1 MHDLY
6 LNSKLPYYKIPNLD
20 GGITGIDQYITTDI
34 ARFCDTAA
42 ALYSTLGKPTV
53 DMLVFNYQL
62 YKSLGLPATLL
73 ILANYAGSTWLLRKA
88 SPAFGRL
95 AAVEARLEG
104 EYRNA
109 HSRLITNAE
118 EIAFYNGAEIEM
130 GVLNKTYNRLMKHI
144 NGIYKV
150 GHRIGTLLTAGAGGL

>member
-1 MHDLY
+1 M
-6 LNSKLPYYKIPNLD
+6 PYYKIPNLD
-20 GGITGIDQYITTDI
+20 GGITGTDQYITSDI

-42 ALYSTLGKPTV
+42 ALYSTLGKPVV
-53 DMLVFNYQL
+53 DMIVFNYQL
-62 YKSLGLPATLL
+62 YRSLGLPATIL
-73 ILANYAGSTWLLRKA
+73 ILANYAGSTWLLRNA

-95 AAVEARLEG
+95 AAAEARLEG

-118 EIAFYNGAEIEM
+118 EIAFYKGAEMEM
-130 GVLNKTYNRLMKHI
+130 GVLNKTFNRLMKHV

-150 GHRIGTLLTAGAGGL
+150 VHGIV

>member
-1 MHDLY
+1 M
-6 LNSKLPYYKIPNLD
+6 PYYKVSNWD
-20 GGITGIDQYITTDI
+20 GAITGVDQYITTDI

-42 ALYSTLGKPTV
+42 ALYSTLGKPTM
-53 DMLVFNYQL
+53 DMIVFNYQL
-62 YKSLGLPATLL
+62 YRSLGLPATVL
-73 ILANYAGSTWLLRKA
+73 ILANYAGSTWLLRKV

-95 AAVEARLEG
+95 AAMEARLEG

-130 GVLNKTYNRLMKHI
+130 GVLNKTFNRLIRHI
-144 NGIYKV
+144 SSIYKV
-150 GHRIGTLLTAGAGGL
+150 FSPRFC